1 MVEASDW
8 EDIQGDFN
16 DQLLLQKCSRLQEL
30 QQDPMGKG
38 QLLSFRERGSTG
50 RTERG
55 DLAASL
61 NTKNLQLD
69 TLHSLAQRSPP
80 ETGTVSVLLKLAQS
94 ILSAQIEVLGSGLSI
109 KEVPEWSCF
118 RCRGIFC
125 KDVFLQIGGEDLC
138 LSSTDLLMVMAIS
151 PRQAAF
157 KQKPLCNCYQ
167 TRKHRKAI
175 LSKDMGPGGEPE

>member
-1 MVEASDW
+1 MIEKIFKVT
-8 EDIQGDFN
+8 
-16 DQLLLQKCSRLQEL
+16 QLLLQKCSLQDL
-30 QQDPMGKG
+30 QQDPMGRG

-61 NTKNLQLD
+61 NTKNLQLG
-69 TLHSLAQRSPP
+69 TVHSLAQRSPP

-109 KEVPEWSCF
+109 KEVPERSCF

-125 KDVFLQIGGEDLC
+125 KDTERGGEHLC
-138 LSSTDLLMVMAIS
+138 LSVQYRFANGDGNFSKTGSI
-151 PRQAAF
+151 QAE
-157 KQKPLCNCYQ
+157 
-167 TRKHRKAI
+167 TI
-175 LSKDMGPGGEPE
+175 V